1 MRNLNDLAN
10 DFVSMANSLD
20 KFASEIAVKATI
32 EIIRDLVNITPVDTS
47 QAISNWQI
55 SLNNKTSEIIKPYVP
70 GYRGSTKR
78 ASADEVIAKAI
89 SILKTKTP
97 GQSIW
102 IQNNLPYIRRL
113 NDGYSRQAPAGY
125 VERSLLIGRI
135 IIKQAKFKWPKA

>member
-1 MRNLNDLAN
+1 
-10 DFVSMANSLD
+10 MANSLD